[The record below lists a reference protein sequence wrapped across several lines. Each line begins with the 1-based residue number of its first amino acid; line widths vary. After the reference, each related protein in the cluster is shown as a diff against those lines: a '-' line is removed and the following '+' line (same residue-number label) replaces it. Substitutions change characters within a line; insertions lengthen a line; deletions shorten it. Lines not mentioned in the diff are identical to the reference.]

1 MTKYGFEKLGTDNYA
16 IWRTRMK
23 GFLLS
28 KDLGAAI
35 EEPEHKDSEKARG
48 LLIMCVED
56 QHLQTVSTAESAAA
70 AWTALENLYQQQS
83 TAARIMLRREMAT
96 LRKRDDEGVAE
107 YISRARSLAD
117 RIQASGAELDDDSL
131 MHSVLSGLPP
141 RFDMM
146 VTVMTAADELPTLA
160 EAQAK
165 LLLVEGD
172 KKTSGRGNGEA
183 AYFNNS
189 GGGGD
194 RSFTPSSGSKVY
206 VPPHKRS
213 GGPHRGNSSGGRE
226 KRKCFYCQK
235 IGHLKADCR
244 KRKADLERGG
254 APGDKGRDRAAV
266 VALTAHCS
274 PEPQELT
281 SADAVE
287 KPQLPWVLTARDF
300 DKTDPVNQWVLDSG
314 AGKHI
319 TGHRDILANYRVL
332 DQPRPIEY
340 GDGKILEA
348 VGVGDVV
355 LARSLSKDVKLVVT
369 DVLHV
374 PGNKMN
380 LLSVGAATT
389 KGVTVKFAPD
399 VAHIY
404 KGEHL
409 IAGAAQVQGLY
420 MLYTPPVYAKETIL
434 LAKPKESAELWHR
447 RYGHIGYSGLEKLV
461 SGNLVTGINLT
472 PQEIKLAAASG
483 VCGTCVDAKQTRQP
497 FEAAEE
503 RSVKPLDLIHMDLC
517 GPMAETSRGGHSYVA
532 TFLDDFS
539 RLSIVVPL
547 KRKSDVAQVVKETF
561 ARMETRLSAKI
572 KEVRTDN
579 GTEYV
584 NETLG
589 TYFREKGITHQT
601 TVPYTPQQNGRAERL
616 NRTLMEKTRAML
628 LEAKLAQELW
638 GEAVVTANYVR
649 NRSPVSGKDRTPW
662 ELFFGRK
669 PDASILRTFGCRAYV
684 HIPKEKRTKLDNI
697 SDPGILVGYMP
708 GGNGYRILMD
718 DGQIVTSRDVVFD
731 EKANQA
737 SNTPQASTEEP
748 AQGEKIPE
756 LPSDAEDESEDPP
769 YTPPGGGDDDSD
781 GDAGGGDDTSVTD
794 DTGTAGTT
802 SAGTRTSAR
811 ANKGVA
817 PGEWWRTRA
826 ATAAVITEPQTLQE
840 ALASEHAD
848 GWKTAM
854 QEEHASL
861 LANNTYV
868 LEIPPDGV
876 KPIPCKWVYKIKKDA
891 TGGFERF
898 KARLV
903 VKGFRQKEGVDYHE
917 VFAPVSKFAT
927 ARTLFSKA
935 VAEGMEIHHLDIKT
949 AFLNGDLEETIYMS
963 QPPGFEEGPPG
974 TACRLVKTL
983 YGLKQAPRAWYTR
996 LLQELELY
1004 GFKASDADPSLFT
1017 LDMKQGKVYL
1027 LVYVDDILVASTNRE
1042 MIQSIK
1048 EKLFKSFE
1056 GRDLG
1061 EVKSFLGMNITRDK
1075 EKASLKIDQT
1085 GLAESIIQQF
1095 GLEEG
1100 KTRSTPFG
1108 ASARL
1113 TADEGEPLDTE
1124 KYPYST
1130 LVGKLMYLAVA
1141 TRPDLSHCIGVLARF
1156 MANPTLAHWQA
1167 AKGVV
1172 RYLAHAPGKGIT
1184 YRGNSTELQAYCDAD
1199 YAGDL
1204 DTRRSTT
1211 GYVFMMNGGA
1221 ISWNSKR
1228 QPTVAAS
1235 TTEAEYM
1242 AAAAAV
1248 KEGLWIR
1255 KLMRSLDI
1263 KLGVLD
1269 INCDNQSAIKLLKN
1283 PIFSARSKHID
1294 VLHHFARERVLRKEV
1309 AFHYISTKDM
1319 LADILTKPLPTEQHQ
1334 ELCKRMGVD

>member
-1 MTKYGFEKLGTDNYA
+1 MTKYGFEKLGTDNYS
-16 IWRTRMK
+16 IWRTRMR
-23 GFLLS
+23 GFLQS
-28 KDLGAAI
+28 KGLGAAI
-35 EEPEHKDSEKARG
+35 MNAEDADNEKAKG

-56 QHLQTVSTAESAAA
+56 QHLQTVSTAETAAD
-70 AWTALENLYQQQS
+70 AWTALENLYQQRS
-83 TAARIMLRREMAT
+83 TASRIRLKREMST
-96 LRKRDDEGVAE
+96 LRKRDDESVAE

-117 RIQASGAELDDDSL
+117 QIEAAGAEMDEDSIL
-131 MHSVLSGLPP
+131 HSVLSGLPAKY
-141 RFDMM
+141 DMI
-146 VTVMTAADELPTLA
+146 VTIMTTADELPSLA

-172 KKTSGRGNGEA
+172 RKTNTRGNGEA
-183 AYFNNS
+183 AYFSSS
-189 GGGGD
+189 GGNNKG
-194 RSFTPSSGSKVY
+194 STPPSGSKVY

-213 GGPHRGNSSGGRE
+213 EGHKGNYSGGRPE
-226 KRKCFYCQK
+226 KRTCFYCK
-235 IGHLKADCR
+235 KKGHLKADCR
-244 KRKADLERGG
+244 KRKADMERDG
-254 APGDKGRDRAAV
+254 ASGDRAAV
-266 VALTAHCS
+266 VALTAHYN
-274 PEPQELT
+274 PETKELT
-281 SADAVE
+281 AADAVE
-287 KPQLPWVLTARDF
+287 KPKLPWILTANDF
-300 DKTDPVNQWVLDSG
+300 DTEDPINQWVLDSG

-319 TGHRDILANYRVL
+319 TGHRDILLNYKEL
-332 DQPRPIEY
+332 PQPRPIEY

-355 LARSLSKDVKLVVT
+355 MARSLSKDAKLVARG
-369 DVLHV
+369 VLHV

-380 LLSVGAATT
+380 LLSVSAATA
-389 KGVTVKFAPD
+389 KGITVEFSPQM
-399 VAHIY
+399 AHIY
-404 KGEHL
+404 KGADL

-434 LAKPKESAELWHR
+434 LANPKESAVLWHKR
-447 RYGHIGYSGLEKLV
+447 FGHIGYSGLERLV
-461 SGNLVTGINLT
+461 SSGMVTGINLG
-472 PQEIKLAAASG
+472 PHEIKQAAASG
-483 VCGTCVDAKQTRQP
+483 VCGTCVDAKQTRMP
-497 FEAAEE
+497 FGAAEDK
-503 RSVKPLDLIHMDLC
+503 SAKPLDLIHMDLC
-517 GPMAETSRGGHSYVA
+517 GPMAETSLGGHEYVA
-532 TFLDDFS
+532 TFLDDYS
-539 RLSIVVPL
+539 RLSVVVPL
-547 KRKSDVAQVVKETF
+547 KRKSDVAQAVKDTF
-561 ARMETRLSAKI
+561 ALMENQIGAKI
-572 KEVRTDN
+572 KNVRTDN

-589 TYFREKGITHQT
+589 SYFKQKGITHQRSA
-601 TVPYTPQQNGRAERL
+601 PYSPQQNGRAERL

-628 LEAKLAQELW
+628 GEAGLPQEMW
-638 GEAVVTANYVR
+638 GEAVATANFVR
-649 NRSPVSGKDRTPW
+649 NRSPVTGKDKTPW
-662 ELFFGRK
+662 ELFFGRR
-669 PDASILRTFGCRAYV
+669 PDVSILRTFGCRAYV

-697 SDPGILVGYMP
+697 SDPGIMIGYMP
-708 GGNGYRILMD
+708 GGNGYRIMMD
-718 DGQIVTSRDVVFD
+718 DGHIVTSRDVVFD
-731 EKANQA
+731 ERTGQA
-737 SNTPQASTEEP
+737 SDTPHEAAEEP
-748 AQGEKIPE
+748 EKIGDKSE
-756 LPSDAEDESEDPP
+756 EPSDAEDESDDPP

-781 GDAGGGDDTSVTD
+781 GDSGGDDASAAD
-794 DTGTAGTT
+794 DTDAADNTGGAAAST
-802 SAGTRTSAR
+802 GTRTSSR
-811 ANKGVA
+811 SNKGVA
-817 PGEWWRTRA
+817 PGEWWRTCA
-826 ATAAVITEPQTLQE
+826 ATASIITEPQTLQE
-840 ALASEHAD
+840 ALKSEHAD

-868 LEIPPDGV
+868 LEMPPNGV
-876 KPIPCKWVYKIKKDA
+876 KPIPCKWVYKVKKDA

-903 VKGFRQKEGVDYHE
+903 IKGFRQKEGIDFHE

-935 VAEGMEIHHLDIKT
+935 AAEGMEIHHVDIKT
-949 AFLNGDLEETIYMS
+949 AFLNGELEEKIYMT

-974 TACRLVKTL
+974 MACRLIKTL

-996 LLQELELY
+996 LMKELELY

-1017 LDMKQGKVYL
+1017 LNMKEDKAYL
-1027 LVYVDDILVASTNRE
+1027 LVYVDDILVASKSRE
-1042 MIQSIK
+1042 MIESIK

-1061 EVKSFLGMNITRDK
+1061 EIKSFLGMNITRDK
-1075 EKASLKIDQT
+1075 ERSSLKIDQT

-1108 ASARL
+1108 TSARL
-1113 TADEGEPLDTE
+1113 TATEGDPLNTE

-1141 TRPDLSHCIGVLARF
+1141 TRPDLAYSVSALTRF
-1156 MANPTLAHWQA
+1156 MSKPTLAHWQA

-1184 YRGNSTELQAYCDAD
+1184 YCGNSTELKAFCDAD

-1211 GYVFMMNGGA
+1211 GYVFLMNGGA

-1248 KEGLWIR
+1248 KEGLWMR
-1255 KLMRSLDI
+1255 KLLNSLDVRP
-1263 KLGVLD
+1263 GVVD

-1309 AFHYISTKDM
+1309 AFHYISTKEM

-1334 ELCKRMGVD
+1334 ELCKQMGLY